1 MPVID
6 SLKKTRFYQE
16 AKDDG
21 IQEERLSAV
30 LHLLRHKFKKLNAK
44 VTARISKLDLE
55 QLHELMIA
63 LLNFE
68 SIENLTN
75 WLNQNS

>member
-1 MPVID
+1 MID

-16 AKDDG
+16 AKEDG
-21 IQEERLSAV
+21 IQEERLAAV

-44 VTARISKLDLE
+44 VTTQISRLDLE
-55 QLHELMIA
+55 QLGKLMLA

-68 SIENLTN
+68 SIEDLTN
-75 WLNQNS
+75 WMSQNS